1 VIDCTAAAALRP
13 PLRPPATWFTH
24 LRVILLSLIGGAM
37 GIVGA
42 FFGEL
47 QSGGGLLLIFLGA
60 PIIEEAMKP
69 IGVYLALIRW
79 PEALTSR
86 LYRAVLCAI
95 SGLVFGLIE
104 SAVYVLVYA
113 TDAPDWYPVFRF
125 TIPVSLHM
133 IASFT
138 VGLGLDR
145 GIVRWVNH
153 GGRLPRKT
161 RNFYFGGVAIHAIYN
176 TSAVILALSGVFDF

>member
-1 VIDCTAAAALRP
+1 
-13 PLRPPATWFTH
+13 
-24 LRVILLSLIGGAM
+24 VILLSLVGGAM

-47 QSGGGLLLIFLGA
+47 QSGGGPLLIFLGA

-69 IGVYLALIRW
+69 IGVYLALVRW
-79 PEALTSR
+79 PQALTNR
-86 LYRAVLCAI
+86 LYRAALCA
-95 SGLVFGLIE
+95 SAGLVFGLIE
-104 SAVYVLVYA
+104 SAVYVWIYA

-125 TIPVSLHM
+125 TVPVSLHM

-145 GIVRWVNH
+145 AIVRWVNH

-176 TSAVILALSGVFDF
+176 TTAVILALSGVFDF